1 MLFISDFMRDF
12 HAKLHEVTPE
22 EVKRDLSKHERVVK
36 HALYMVMGQTEH
48 FVRQDAA
55 KFQEMFHVRI
65 DQMASDY
72 RTWKRAGCKPY
83 ARPKQY
89 VSGRVAGASKKAFD
103 QVLNTYLLKAKMFEY
118 QNQEEFLAVQ
128 KGDLDEKESPK
139 KESQR
144 GVSSFRDIP
153 SISRDM
159 MSHHDFELEAQTEAL
174 EEE

>member
-1 MLFISDFMRDF
+1 
-12 HAKLHEVTPE
+12 
-22 EVKRDLSKHERVVK
+22 
-36 HALYMVMGQTEH
+36 MVMGQSEH

-103 QVLNTYLLKAKMFEY
+103 QVLNTYLLKAKTFQY
-118 QNQEEFLAVQ
+118 RDQEEFASIQ
-128 KGDLDEKESPK
+128 KNGLDEFESQE

-153 SISRDM
+153 SIDRDM
-159 MSHHDFELEAQTEAL
+159 MSRRAFELEAKTESA